1 MIYGDN
7 PQKINER
14 EDALGLKTY
23 TYVPQITA
31 IVQAGNLYV
40 YCGNT
45 PTTYVD
51 PTGKFGII
59 GTLLIG
65 GGVGAI
71 VSSGIQVLR
80 NISNGEKWTNGIGK
94 ALLSG
99 AISGAISVIS
109 IPGINAWVAVA
120 TTGTD
125 GNIVGQLIAGEVHS
139 ANDVASALI
148 AGAAAG
154 IIGKGAADLFSK
166 GFQSYFST
174 LTKARQKE
182 LLSNIGKITNRELTA
197 IRKEINSG
205 LTSKKLQAL
214 VERYGY
220 DVIVSAFVSS
230 TTATATS

>member
-1 MIYGDN
+1 M
-7 PQKINER
+7 
-14 EDALGLKTY
+14 
-23 TYVPQITA
+23 PQITA
-31 IVQAGNLYV
+31 IMQAGNLYV

-120 TTGTD
+120 TTGAA

-148 AGAAAG
+148 AGAA
-154 IIGKGAADLFSK
+154 
-166 GFQSYFST
+166 T
-174 LTKARQKE
+174 ET
-182 LLSNIGKITNRELTA
+182 
-197 IRKEINSG
+197 
-205 LTSKKLQAL
+205 
-214 VERYGY
+214 
-220 DVIVSAFVSS
+220 VSAKLLIES
-230 TTATATS
+230 